1 MRNYHNKK
9 INASEKGEQT
19 AAHLMPPNEQVG
31 YTGI

>member
-19 AAHLMPPNEQVG
+19 AAHIMPPSEQVG
-31 YTGI
+31 CTYI